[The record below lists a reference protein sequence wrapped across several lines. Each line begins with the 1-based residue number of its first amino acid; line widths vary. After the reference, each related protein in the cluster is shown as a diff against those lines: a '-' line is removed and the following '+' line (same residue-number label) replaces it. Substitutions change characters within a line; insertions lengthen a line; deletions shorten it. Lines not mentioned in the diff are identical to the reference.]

1 MFLYW
6 YLLQARMFLISTSGV
21 LTLAQHLRAFKWLAR
36 GKSKITGQ
44 KVCSGR
50 KMDGLVK
57 QYWQASSAVGSGLPH
72 KLIAFGLVIACSQ
85 GCASECEEYRS
96 RAQSRG
102 SRAFRGAV
110 SQNDEGFGWNN

>member
-6 YLLQARMFLISTSGV
+6 YLLLARMFLISTSEV
-21 LTLAQHLRAFKWLAR
+21 LTLVQHLRAFKWLSR
-36 GKSKITGQ
+36 GKNKITGR

-50 KMDGLVK
+50 KMDGLVI

-72 KLIAFGLVIACSQ
+72 KLLAFRLIIASSQ
-85 GCASECEEYRS
+85 GCASECEEYGS
-96 RAQSRG
+96 CAQSRG
-102 SRAFRGAV
+102 SCAFGGAV